1 MSLTMNEF
9 ASRPVHAAS
18 AVRIALLGLGVIVSL
33 AAGKA
38 LLEQGLATPAK
49 AEPAVADKVAAGAQ
63 ESAKKLCRQVE
74 VEIDDAGGVRGRVV
88 WICRKPL

>member
-38 LLEQGLATPAK
+38 LLEQGLTTPAK
-49 AEPAVADKVAAGAQ
+49 AEPVADKVAAGAQ